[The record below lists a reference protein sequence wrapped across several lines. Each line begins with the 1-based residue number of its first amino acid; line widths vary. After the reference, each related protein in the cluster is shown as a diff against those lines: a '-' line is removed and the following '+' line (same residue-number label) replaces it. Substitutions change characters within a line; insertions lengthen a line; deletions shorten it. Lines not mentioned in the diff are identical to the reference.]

1 MRYRYW
7 ADRCR
12 DDMTQI
18 PLIDY
23 QDDVATVRTAIIEA
37 CEDYGIFNLVNHPLA
52 NEINRNALS
61 ESASFFTQ
69 SMVEKQAVVRTLN
82 NPWGYYDRELTKQR
96 RDRKEIFDFGPG
108 FSIPWPAG
116 RQHFRRTME
125 LYTDRCR
132 LLSLDLLDGLSHA
145 LGSERSALR
154 KAFDPAH
161 SSFTRL
167 NYYPVNDALANTDAP
182 TAGPLGISE
191 HTDAGGLTVLQQG
204 DVAGLQIYHNGW
216 QDVNPVKDALTINIG
231 DMLQV
236 WSNDRFKA
244 PLHRVRASS
253 GNDRYSIVFFLNP
266 AMECVVEP
274 LASAVKAGD
283 YPHYRALPWE
293 EFREL
298 RAQGDYGDY
307 GEEIQ
312 ITHYRSNS

>member
-1 MRYRYW
+1 
-7 ADRCR
+7 
-12 DDMTQI
+12 MTQI

-23 QDDVATVRTAIIEA
+23 QDDAATVRGAITQA
-37 CEDYGIFNLVNHPLA
+37 CEDYGIFNLVNHPLT
-52 NEINRNALS
+52 NDINRNALS
-61 ESASFFTQ
+61 ESISFFTQ
-69 SMVEKQAVVRTLN
+69 PMAEKQAVVRTLD

-116 RQHFRRTME
+116 RHHFRRTME

-145 LGSERSALR
+145 LGAERSALR
-154 KAFDPAH
+154 NAFDPVH

-167 NYYPVNDALANTDAP
+167 NYYPVNDALADTDAP
-182 TAGPLGISE
+182 APGPLGISE
-191 HTDAGGLTVLQQG
+191 HTDAGGLTLLQQG
-204 DVAGLQIYHNGW
+204 EVAGLQIYRDGW
-216 QDVNPVKDALTINIG
+216 HDVSPVTGALTINIG

-253 GNDRYSIVFFLNP
+253 ESDRYSIVFFLNP
-266 AMECVVEP
+266 AMDCVVTP
-274 LASAVKAGD
+274 LSSAINNRDK
-283 YPHYRALPWE
+283 PHYRPFSWR

-307 GEEIQ
+307 GEEVQ
-312 ITHYRSNS
+312 IRHYRTET

>member
-1 MRYRYW
+1 
-7 ADRCR
+7 
-12 DDMTQI
+12 MTQI
-18 PLIDY
+18 PLINY
-23 QDDVATVRTAIIEA
+23 QDDPATVRGAIVQA
-37 CEDYGIFNLVNHPLA
+37 CENYGIFNLVNHPLT
-52 NEINRNALS
+52 NDINRNALN
-61 ESASFFTQ
+61 ESISFFTQ
-69 SMVEKQAVVRTLN
+69 TMADKQAVVRTLD

-116 RQHFRRTME
+116 RHHFRRTME

-132 LLSLDLLDGLSHA
+132 RLSLDLLDGLSHA
-145 LGSERSALR
+145 LGAEPSVLR
-154 KAFDPAH
+154 DAFDPEH

-167 NYYPVNDALANTDAP
+167 NYYPVNDALADTDAP
-182 TAGPLGISE
+182 ATGPLGISE

-204 DVAGLQIYHNGW
+204 EVAGLQIYHDGW
-216 QDVNPVKDALTINIG
+216 HDISPVKGALTINIG

-253 GNDRYSIVFFLNP
+253 ESDRYSIVFFLNP
-266 AMECVVEP
+266 AMDCVVKP
-274 LASAVKAGD
+274 LPSAINSSD
-283 YPHYRALPWE
+283 NPHYRPFSWR

-307 GEEIQ
+307 GEEVQ
-312 ITHYRSNS
+312 IRHYRAEI